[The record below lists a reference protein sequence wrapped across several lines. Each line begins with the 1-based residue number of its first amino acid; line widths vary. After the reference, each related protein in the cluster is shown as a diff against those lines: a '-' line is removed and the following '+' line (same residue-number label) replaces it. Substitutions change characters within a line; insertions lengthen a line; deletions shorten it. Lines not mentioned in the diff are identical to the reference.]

1 MHESEIIKIYLDF
14 DVQDKKMH
22 SEDLSKIRY
31 NGLYKQNNP
40 INFHSMKESGNPAQK
55 DNIGTLDLIP
65 SNLYNGEIPERRYR
79 GFRIAVVVPA
89 YNEQLLIQDTL
100 TTIPSFVDRI
110 YVIDDCSKD
119 ATWDKINECVIQD
132 SRIIPI
138 RHLKNK
144 GVGASIVSGYKKV
157 IDEGIEIAA
166 VMAGDNQMDPEFL
179 HFLLDPIVD
188 GKCDYSMGNRLINPE
203 FRKGMSRWRF
213 FGNAILTF
221 LTKVASGYWQIMD
234 PQNGYTAISLRALDR
249 IDLNNIYPRYGY
261 CNDLLV
267 KLNVWGFR
275 VVNVPHPARYGQE
288 TSKIRYSTYIIRVSK
303 LLLKDFLWRL
313 KTKYIILSFHPLVF
327 YYIMGFFMIFLSIL
341 GGIYSLY
348 FKFIQG
354 NQLFV
359 PLVVTLVLFGLG
371 AQFFLFAML
380 FDMQQEEQRSGWY

>member
-1 MHESEIIKIYLDF
+1 
-14 DVQDKKMH
+14 
-22 SEDLSKIRY
+22 
-31 NGLYKQNNP
+31 
-40 INFHSMKESGNPAQK
+40 
-55 DNIGTLDLIP
+55 
-65 SNLYNGEIPERRYR
+65 
-79 GFRIAVVVPA
+79 
-89 YNEQLLIQDTL
+89 
-100 TTIPSFVDRI
+100 
-110 YVIDDCSKD
+110 
-119 ATWDKINECVIQD
+119 
-132 SRIIPI
+132 
-138 RHLKNK
+138 
-144 GVGASIVSGYKKV
+144 
-157 IDEGIEIAA
+157 
-166 VMAGDNQMDPEFL
+166 
-179 HFLLDPIVD
+179 
-188 GKCDYSMGNRLINPE
+188 
-203 FRKGMSRWRF
+203 MSRWRF